1 MFRGV
6 CTGADLAGG
15 MAWMIVMVRK
25 SPVERR
31 DGDAV
36 LWFVEGPGLLCG
48 FFKSAQ
54 AATEP
59 PYSAMISP
67 EPPNSAGKSLSFGS
81 PSRMGSTVSA

>member
-1 MFRGV
+1 MFRDL
-6 CTGADLAGG
+6 CADLAGG

-36 LWFVEGPGLLCG
+36 LWFVEGPGLLCA
-48 FFKSAQ
+48 FLKSAQ

-59 PYSAMISP
+59 FYSAMISP
-67 EPPNSAGKSLSFGS
+67 DPPNSAGKSLDFGS